1 MLSPANE
8 RAALATAAAVCAVA
22 LSQWPGTLSDDEAL
36 LASSELSDDMR
47 LAVMFRAGKKRVLT
61 DAVTGLKAR
70 MLETGAPPGV
80 AGAATLGA
88 AAPSTP
94 PGGAGKPRGFGGK
107 ARSV

>member
-36 LASSELSDDMR
+36 LASSDPPLSSDMR
-47 LAVMFRAGKKRVLT
+47 LAVMFRAGKKRVLS
-61 DAVTGLKAR
+61 DAVAGLKAR
-70 MLETGAPPGV
+70 MLEVSAPP
-80 AGAATLGA
+80 APGA
-88 AAPSTP
+88 AASAAPGAAAT
-94 PGGAGKPRGFGGK
+94 GGAGKPRGFGGK